1 VSLNP
6 VISNP
11 VASVVDYHRQP
22 ALAAAGPAV
31 PTELPVPQAI
41 TAAATI
47 PAVRNDE
54 RRPERTAPAAPGASR
69 VVIVDPRTDA
79 LVFRSLDADT
89 GSVISQV
96 PTQALLR
103 QRAYVQAQTVQALIQ
118 GKDLS
123 TAVLAAEQNVDTT
136 T

>member
-1 VSLNP
+1 MSLNP
-6 VISNP
+6 VTSNP
-11 VASVVDYHRQP
+11 VAGVVDYHKQP
-22 ALAAAGPAV
+22 PPAAAAAV

-41 TAAATI
+41 TSAANV
-47 PAVRNDE
+47 PAARNDVRKAE
-54 RRPERTAPAAPGASR
+54 RPAPGNSR
-69 VVIVDPRTDA
+69 VVIVDPQTSA

-103 QRAYVQAQTVQALIQ
+103 QRAYVHAQTVQALIK

-123 TAVLAAEQNVDTT
+123 AAVLAAEQNVDTT

>member
-1 VSLNP
+1 
-6 VISNP
+6 
-11 VASVVDYHRQP
+11 
-22 ALAAAGPAV
+22 
-31 PTELPVPQAI
+31 
-41 TAAATI
+41 
-47 PAVRNDE
+47 
-54 RRPERTAPAAPGASR
+54 
-69 VVIVDPRTDA
+69 VIVDPQTSA

-103 QRAYVQAQTVQALIQ
+103 QRAYVHAQTVQALIK

-123 TAVLAAEQNVDTT
+123 AAVLAAEQNVDTT

>member
-11 VASVVDYHRQP
+11 VASVVDYHKQP
-22 ALAAAGPAV
+22 ALAAAGAAV
-31 PTELPVPQAI
+31 PTELPPAQAI
-41 TAAATI
+41 AQAPTI
-47 PAVRNDE
+47 PAARNDVRKTE
-54 RRPERTAPAAPGASR
+54 RSAPGASR
-69 VVIVDPRTDA
+69 VVIVDPQTDA
-79 LVFRSLDADT
+79 LVFRSLDANT

-103 QRAYVQAQTVQALIQ
+103 QRAYVHAQTVQALIK

-123 TAVLAAEQNVDTT
+123 TVVLAAEQNVDTT

>member
-11 VASVVDYHRQP
+11 VAGVVDYQRQP

-31 PTELPVPQAI
+31 PTELPVSQAI

-47 PAVRNDE
+47 PAVRNDG
-54 RRPERTAPAAPGASR
+54 RRPERAAPGTSR
-69 VVIVDPRTDA
+69 VVIIDPRTAA
-79 LVFRSLDADT
+79 LVFRSLDAST

-103 QRAYVQAQTVQALIQ
+103 QRAYVQSQTVQALIQ